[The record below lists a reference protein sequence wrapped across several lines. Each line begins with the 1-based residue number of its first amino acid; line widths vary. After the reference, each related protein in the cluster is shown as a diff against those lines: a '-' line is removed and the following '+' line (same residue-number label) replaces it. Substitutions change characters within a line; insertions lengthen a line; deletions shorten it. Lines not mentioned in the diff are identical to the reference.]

1 MVLGV
6 GLVGSVRSVGF
17 GVVGPAEAAPA
28 LVVAAAVE
36 VEAAA
41 AATSYRP
48 TAAATVAFAPSYR
61 PVGVSTLLCLHCTV
75 FVDREVPAGSL
86 HDLLPVVPVSPTS
99 VPGTGRDRHSS

>member
-1 MVLGV
+1 M
-6 GLVGSVRSVGF
+6 GLVGSVHSVGF
-17 GVVGPAEAAPA
+17 WVVVVVEAAPA
-28 LVVAAAVE
+28 LGVAAAVE
-36 VEAAA
+36 VEVAA

-75 FVDREVPAGSL
+75 FVGREVPVGSL

-99 VPGTGRDRHSS
+99 VPGTGRDRRSS